1 MSPMAS
7 LMLGWN
13 ITDHVD
19 CIYGVTGTMGRV
31 DGDEETWVLAGDS
44 RSSDL
49 KGHDSGAGVAA
60 AR

>member
-1 MSPMAS
+1 MVNVIVGGPVR
-7 LMLGWN
+7 WER
-13 ITDHVD
+13 
-19 CIYGVTGTMGRV
+19 GV
-31 DGDEETWVLAGDS
+31 GDEETWVLAGDS